1 MKDSFSMDVER
12 GEFDMIQSHY
22 IYCTLYLCCYY
33 ISSTSD
39 HQALDPRGW
48 EPLT

>member
-1 MKDSFSMDVER
+1 
-12 GEFDMIQSHY
+12 MIQAHH
-22 IYCTLYLCCYY
+22 IYCVLYFYNYY

-48 EPLT
+48 GPLNSSKLLEM